1 MSYVLAKM
9 KLLNSE
15 KPSIYKKWPIT
26 FSSEYLI
33 QFVHMFFAKA
43 KVWGSDNVVQT
54 TFSNLRKERSAS
66 PLVMGHTAR
75 GVGDHILLYHRE
87 IFLYIRDRDRYL
99 LSCPCTLDTEQ

>member
-9 KLLNSE
+9 KLLNPE
-15 KPSIYKKWPIT
+15 KPSIYKKWPIS

-54 TFSNLRKERSAS
+54 TFSKLRKECSAS
-66 PLVMGHTAR
+66 PLIMGHTAC
-75 GVGDHILLYHRE
+75 GVDHILLYHRK

-99 LSCPCTLDTEQ
+99 LFCPCTLDTEQ